1 MRIWQA
7 GQPKSATTLF
17 KSKSYFMHKDL
28 LLTAARADPGPPVLQ
43 EGTGRLPLCLFTAK
57 MPDSNKRK
65 CSNKSSEV
73 QRQ

>member
-1 MRIWQA
+1 
-7 GQPKSATTLF
+7 
-17 KSKSYFMHKDL
+17 MHKDL